1 MHKQFAEIYDIFMKY
16 VDYDGWYNFLK
27 GFIKTKGTILDLG
40 CGTGEFILRFLEDG
54 FSVVGVDL
62 SEKMLEVAEK
72 KLNDPKIIGEK
83 FSKDRCRL
91 IKENIINFENT
102 VDFENNKNNNL
113 CQVDYIVCNFDT
125 VNYLKNEKEFLKF
138 IEKCNKNLK
147 KDGFLIFDAVTEDIF
162 EEILEEAKTIKQFS
176 EKLQFESE
184 TDKEKFISDTEEK
197 LENGFCIRCKKEIAF
212 NSSRPLCNLC
222 YRTWKDF
229 SNEEYPEH
237 YCHKCGKEFE
247 NISFKHCFCNDCNA
261 HGEA

>member
-1 MHKQFAEIYDIFMKY
+1 ME
-16 VDYDGWYNFLK
+16 FLT
-27 GFIKTKGTILDLG
+27 TKGIAF
-40 CGTGEFILRFLEDG
+40 EI
-54 FSVVGVDL
+54 
-62 SEKMLEVAEK
+62 
-72 KLNDPKIIGEK
+72 
-83 FSKDRCRL
+83 
-91 IKENIINFENT
+91 ENIIRKAKEYIYIITPYEKIDNIFYKRLVVAQERKIEII
-102 VDFENNKNNNL
+102 FIYRKRENN
-113 CQVDYIVCNFDT
+113 DS
-125 VNYLKNEKEFLKF
+125 EKEKF
-138 IEKCNKNLK
+138 IELNKINLYCHDNLHAKCYLNEKTAIITSMNLYEFSEKNNCEMGIKINKSEN
-147 KDGFLIFDAVTEDIF
+147 EDIF

-176 EKLQFESE
+176 EKLQFEPE

-229 SNEEYPEH
+229 SNEEYLEH

>member
-1 MHKQFAEIYDIFMKY
+1 MR
-16 VDYDGWYNFLK
+16 
-27 GFIKTKGTILDLG
+27 KTAIITSMNLY
-40 CGTGEFILRFLEDG
+40 EF
-54 FSVVGVDL
+54 
-62 SEKMLEVAEK
+62 SEKNNCEMGI
-72 KLNDPKIIGEK
+72 KINK
-83 FSKDRCRL
+83 S
-91 IKENIINFENT
+91 EN
-102 VDFENNKNNNL
+102 
-113 CQVDYIVCNFDT
+113 
-125 VNYLKNEKEFLKF
+125 
-138 IEKCNKNLK
+138 
-147 KDGFLIFDAVTEDIF
+147 EDIF